1 MGQRNGATSTV
12 LHFVTSQ
19 DLYRDPATVGIIG
32 ANVPAIHQPS
42 GLIYGLLLAHMI
54 NLLIMAADQKRERPP
69 AIKGNAQD
77 LFLAQKWPKHP
88 LTDQLLVEKGS
99 KQFLRRLVE
108 RLKARH
114 AKARPRQ
121 SPPR

>member
-54 NLLIMAADQKRERPP
+54 NLLIMAADQKRERPTLP
-69 AIKGNAQD
+69 SRVM
-77 LFLAQKWPKHP
+77 PK
-88 LTDQLLVEKGS
+88 TS
-99 KQFLRRLVE
+99 SLR
-108 RLKARH
+108 KSGPNIH
-114 AKARPRQ
+114 
-121 SPPR
+121 